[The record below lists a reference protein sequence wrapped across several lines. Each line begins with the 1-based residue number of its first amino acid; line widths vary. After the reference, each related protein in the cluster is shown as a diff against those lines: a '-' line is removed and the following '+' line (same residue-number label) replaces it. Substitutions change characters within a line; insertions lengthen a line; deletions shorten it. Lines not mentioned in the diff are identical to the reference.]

1 VSPATSAG
9 TPTGTPDAVITPGD
23 PGTEGTNGT
32 DDQTTTDG
40 QPGFTLLGTLAV
52 ILFLVA
58 GRRRQF

>member
-9 TPTGTPDAVITPGD
+9 TPTGTPEALITSGNPRTED
-23 PGTEGTNGT
+23 PNGT

-58 GRRRQF
+58 GRRRQP